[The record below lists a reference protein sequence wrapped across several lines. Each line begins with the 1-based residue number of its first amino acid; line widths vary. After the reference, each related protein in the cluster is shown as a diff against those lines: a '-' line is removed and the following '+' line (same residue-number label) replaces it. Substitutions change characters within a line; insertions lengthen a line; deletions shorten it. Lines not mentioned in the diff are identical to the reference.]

1 MTIAIIADDL
11 TGANDSGLQ
20 FASYGLPTTVFLGN
34 PSDDL
39 LDGTDVAVLDTETR
53 GLTAAEVPPLIDSVA
68 RRLREKGTR
77 HVYKKIDSTM
87 RGHVGLELDIAAQA
101 LNADF
106 IFLTP
111 AFPAMRRT
119 VEQGR
124 LFVDGT
130 PVDQTA
136 IARDP
141 GSPVRESDLIHLLAP
156 HMKHARCLTV
166 TVQDL
171 ATPSAVEARLREVA
185 EAGNRPCAVFDAV
198 TDADLSAIAAFG
210 TRLAARDGKTIL
222 WAGSAGL
229 ATQLPAAWGI
239 TLPDRQDGCL
249 TAAKRS
255 PLLVVGSVNPVSTQQ
270 LDLLADRLNVIPVVL
285 SPDRLLGTPAEH
297 DAEVMRGIADLR
309 GRLTS
314 GDRALVLTTEHTEA
328 DVDRI
333 VALTKQRGIA
343 RGEAGRRIAEG
354 LAAVAITLLDD
365 SAINR
370 LVATGGDTS
379 RAIMDAADIRAM
391 TVEGAI
397 EPGIPLLTTRSGPRR
412 HIVTKAGG
420 FGSAEALLTAMT
432 CLMEGRPT
440 S

>member
-20 FASYGLPTTVFLGN
+20 FASYGLPTTVFLGH

-53 GLTAAEVPPLIDSVA
+53 GLSAAEVPPLIDSVA

-101 LNADF
+101 LNADY
-106 IFLTP
+106 IILTP

-119 VEQGR
+119 VEQSR
-124 LFVDGT
+124 LLVDGV
-130 PVDQTA
+130 PVDRTA

-141 GSPVRESDLIHLLAP
+141 GSPVTDANLIHLLAP
-156 HMKHARCLTV
+156 HMRHARCLTV
-166 TVQDL
+166 TVEDL
-171 ATPSAVEARLREVA
+171 GTPSLVEARLRA
-185 EAGNRPCAVFDAV
+185 IAATGQRPCAVFDAE
-198 TDADLSAIAAFG
+198 TDDHLAAIATFG
-210 TRLAARDGKTIL
+210 AGLAAREGKTIL

-229 ATQLPAAWGI
+229 ATQLPSAWDIAVPNRRDGSLSAARR
-239 TLPDRQDGCL
+239 P
-249 TAAKRS
+249 
-255 PLLVVGSVNPVSTQQ
+255 PLLVVGSVNPVSAQQ
-270 LDLLADRLNVIPVVL
+270 LDYVSERLHVRPVVL
-285 SPDRLLGTPAEH
+285 SPDPLLGTSVERAAEI
-297 DAEVMRGIADLR
+297 ARGIDALR
-309 GRLTS
+309 ERVAS
-314 GDRALVLTTEHTEA
+314 GDRALVLTTAHTEA

-333 VALTKQRGIA
+333 VALASARGLS

-354 LAAVAITLLDD
+354 LATVAITLLGE

-370 LVATGGDTS
+370 LVTTGGDTS

-391 TVEGAI
+391 TVEGAV
-397 EPGIPLLTTRSGPRR
+397 EPGIPLMTTRNGPRR

-420 FGSAEALLTAMT
+420 FGSDEALLTAMT

>member
-20 FASYGLPTTVFLGN
+20 FASYGLPTTVFLGH
-34 PSDDL
+34 PSDEL
-39 LDGTDVAVLDTETR
+39 LDGAEVAVLDTETR
-53 GLTAAEVPPLIDSVA
+53 GRAAAEVPALINAVA

-87 RGHVGLELDIAAQA
+87 RGHVGLELDVAAQA
-101 LNADF
+101 LNAD
-106 IFLTP
+106 IILLTP

-119 VEQGR
+119 VEQGC
-124 LFVDGT
+124 LLVDGT
-130 PVDQTA
+130 PVDRTA

-141 GSPVRESDLIHLLAP
+141 GSPVRDADLIRLLSP
-156 HMKHARCLTV
+156 HMRHARCLTV
-166 TVQDL
+166 TIADL
-171 ATPSAVEARLREVA
+171 ATPSAVEARLCEIA
-185 EAGNRPCAVFDAV
+185 DGGGRPCAVFDAV

-210 TRLAARDGKTIL
+210 TRLAARHGKTIL

-229 ATQLPAAWGI
+229 ATHLPAAWNI
-239 TLPDRQDGCL
+239 AMPERRNGCL
-249 TAAKRS
+249 PAARRS

-270 LDLLADRLNVIPVVL
+270 LDLLAKRLEVEPVVL
-285 SPDRLLGTPAEH
+285 SPDRLLNAGADH
-297 DAEVMRGIADLR
+297 DAEIARGLADMR
-309 GRLTS
+309 GRLDA
-314 GDRALVLTTEHTEA
+314 GDRALVLTTAHTEA

-333 VALTKQRGIA
+333 VALARKRGLSW
-343 RGEAGRRIAEG
+343 GEAGRRIAEG
-354 LAAVAITLLDD
+354 LAAVAIRLLDE

-370 LVATGGDTS
+370 LVTTGGDTS
-379 RAIMDAADIRAM
+379 RAIMDAADIRAL
-391 TVEGAI
+391 TVEGAV
-397 EPGIPLLTTRSGPRR
+397 EPGIPLMTTRNGPRR

-420 FGSAEALLTAMT
+420 FGSAEALLNAMT